1 MTPVACVSGVD
12 LLMEYLEG
20 TLPPEVRAALEAH
33 VAGCERCVA
42 FIASYQATP
51 RLLQDATE
59 VELPSDIRE
68 RLQAFVRRLSRPL
81 E

>member
-1 MTPVACVSGVD
+1 MTPVACISGVD

-20 TLPPEVRAALEAH
+20 TVPPEVRAALEAH

-42 FIASYQATP
+42 FIASYQAAP
-51 RLLQDATE
+51 RLLRDATE

-68 RLQAFVRRLSRPL
+68 KLQAFVRRLAHPA

>member
-1 MTPVACVSGVD
+1 MTPVACISGVD

-20 TLPPEVRAALEAH
+20 TVAPEVRAALEAH

-51 RLLQDATE
+51 RLVQDATE
-59 VELPSDIRE
+59 VELPSDIRAS
-68 RLQAFVRRLSRPL
+68 LLAFVRGLRQPPD
-81 E
+81 

>member
-1 MTPVACVSGVD
+1 MTPVACISGVD

-20 TLPPEVRAALEAH
+20 TVPPEVRAALEAH

-42 FIASYQATP
+42 FIASYQAAP
-51 RLLQDATE
+51 RLLRDATE

-68 RLQAFVRRLSRPL
+68 KLQAFVRRLARPA